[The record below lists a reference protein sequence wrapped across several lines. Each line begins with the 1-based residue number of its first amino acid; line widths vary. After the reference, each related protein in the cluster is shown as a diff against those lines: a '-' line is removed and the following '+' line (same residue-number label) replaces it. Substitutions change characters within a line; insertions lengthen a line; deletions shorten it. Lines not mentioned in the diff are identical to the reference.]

1 MKRIILCVL
10 FFSWVFLASSQS
22 VDLFGR
28 IKSDGNIENI
38 HVINKTHQLFT
49 TTNVRGEFT
58 MTVKLNDTLMF
69 SSIQHKPQELVVSEV
84 ILKNKI
90 IVIHLE
96 SQINELDEV
105 TIGKVLT
112 GDLMSDVKNTTG
124 EAPINFYD
132 VGIPG
137 YTGKL
142 ATRSER
148 LLDASRGGLNPVTL
162 INAISGHTKA
172 LKAHV
177 EMERKSELLR
187 KVKLRYSET
196 FFELYNLPED
206 KRNDFFYFCEEDDNF
221 EEACQDKTDFEIFQ
235 FLEKKYNQ
243 YIESF
248 EN

>member
-1 MKRIILCVL
+1 MKRVFL
-10 FFSWVFLASSQS
+10 FFLIFSWALLATSQS
-22 VDLFGR
+22 IDLFGK

-38 HVINKTHQLFT
+38 HVINKTQQLFT

-69 SSIQHKPQELVVSEV
+69 SSIQHKPQEQVVSEV
-84 ILKNKI
+84 IFKNKI

-96 SQINELDEV
+96 SEINELEEV
-105 TIGKVLT
+105 VLGKVLT
-112 GDLMSDVKNTTG
+112 GNLMSDISNTTG
-124 EAPINFYD
+124 EVPINFYD

-137 YTGKL
+137 YTGKP
-142 ATRSER
+142 ATKSER
-148 LLDASRGGLNPVTL
+148 LLDASRGGLKPVTL
-162 INAISGHTKA
+162 INAISGHTRE

-187 KVKLRYSET
+187 KVKLRFSET